1 MPLPMVH
8 LAVAHALKDEA
19 FAKGDPA
26 AYFLGANAPD
36 SIHKREGWTR
46 HDKDISHLRIDLPAD
61 NKQEELRQRILA
73 LWADR
78 TGDPREDSFLA
89 GCCVHL
95 LTDMVW
101 YVLLH
106 QPYFQPHYNA
116 DPNPAQDMKT
126 AYYNDTDLADLD
138 LYNTCPW
145 RKEVFS
151 LLAGAEGM
159 DFGDMVSARET
170 ELWRDHI
177 LQFYDNMDMDRY
189 IPARYILPE
198 DIAAFITQATEYIRE
213 ALVSP
218 NRVRASCTS
227 CSSRGVPL
235 LHYSL

>member
-8 LAVAHALKDEA
+8 LAVAHALRDEA
-19 FAKGDPA
+19 FTGSDKA
-26 AYFLGANAPD
+26 AYYLGANAPD
-36 SIHKREGWTR
+36 SIHKRAGWTR
-46 HDKDISHLRIDLPAD
+46 HDKDVSHIRTDLP
-61 NKQEELRQRILA
+61 KTGQTEVIRQRIDD
-73 LWADR
+73 LWANR
-78 TGDPREDSFLA
+78 TGDPKEDSFLA

-106 QPYFQPHYNA
+106 EPYFQPHYKA

-151 LLAGAEGM
+151 LLAGAEGL
-159 DFGDMVSARET
+159 DFGDKVSARET

-177 LQFYDNMDMDRY
+177 LQFYDNMELDRY
-189 IPARYILPE
+189 IPARYILPA
-198 DIAAFITQATEYIRE
+198 DIKSFIEQAQAYIRK
-213 ALVSP
+213 AM
-218 NRVRASCTS
+218 NT
-227 CSSRGVPL
+227 
-235 LHYSL
+235 

>member
-8 LAVAHALKDEA
+8 LAVAYALKDEA
-19 FAKGDPA
+19 FAQGDLA

-46 HDKDISHLRIDLPAD
+46 RDKDVSHIRVDLPAD
-61 NKQEELRQRILA
+61 NKQAVLEKRILD
-73 LWADR
+73 LWASR
-78 TGDPREDSFLA
+78 TENESENNFLA

-95 LTDMVW
+95 LTDLVW
-101 YVLLH
+101 YAMLH
-106 QPYFQPHYNA
+106 KPYFQPHYNA

-126 AYYNDTDLADLD
+126 AYYNDTDLADLE

-151 LLAGAEGM
+151 LLENVQGQ
-159 DFGDMVSARET
+159 DFGTMVSARET

-189 IPARYILPE
+189 IPARYILPA
-198 DIAAFITQATEYIRE
+198 DINAFITQAADY
-213 ALVSP
+213 
-218 NRVRASCTS
+218 VRNAMN
-227 CSSRGVPL
+227 P
-235 LHYSL
+235 

>member
-8 LAVAHALKDEA
+8 LAVAYALKDES
-19 FAKGDPA
+19 FAGHDKA

-36 SIHKREGWTR
+36 SIHKREGWTA
-46 HDKDISHLRIDLPAD
+46 HDKDVSHLRVDVPKE
-61 NKQEELRQRILA
+61 NKHAELEKRILA
-73 LWADR
+73 LWTAR
-78 TGDPREDSFLA
+78 TGDPKKDSFLA

-95 LTDMVW
+95 LTDVVW
-101 YVLLH
+101 AKLLRR
-106 QPYFQPHYNA
+106 PYFEPHYNA
-116 DPNPAQDMKT
+116 DPNPAQDMRT

-145 RKEVFS
+145 RSEVFS

-189 IPARYILPE
+189 IPAKYILPE
-198 DIAAFITQATEYIRE
+198 DINAFIEQAQAYIRE
-213 ALVSP
+213 AM
-218 NRVRASCTS
+218 NQ
-227 CSSRGVPL
+227 
-235 LHYSL
+235 

>member
-8 LAVAHALKDEA
+8 LAVAYALKDEA
-19 FAKGDPA
+19 FVGCDKA
-26 AYFLGANAPD
+26 AYYLGANTPD

-46 HDKDISHLRIDLPAD
+46 HDKDVSHLRVDLPEE
-61 NKQEELRQRILA
+61 NKQETLLKRILDE
-73 LWADR
+73 WTNR
-78 TGDPREDSFLA
+78 TGDPEKDSFLA

-101 YVLLH
+101 YAMLH
-106 QPYFQPHYNA
+106 KPYFQPHYNA

-145 RKEVFS
+145 RKEVFD
-151 LLAGAEGM
+151 LLADVKGQ
-159 DFGDMVSARET
+159 DFGTMVSARET

-177 LQFYDNMDMDRY
+177 LQFFDNMDMNRY

-198 DIAAFITQATEYIRE
+198 DIDAFITQAADYIRE
-213 ALVSP
+213 ILK
-218 NRVRASCTS
+218 
-227 CSSRGVPL
+227 
-235 LHYSL
+235 